1 MVCIK
6 PSKMIGVRALQWG
19 PRVGSNAPWP
29 WLFCLDLKVPWRSRI
44 LGREKPLLLH
54 VA

>member
-6 PSKMIGVRALQWG
+6 PSKMIGVRALQRG
-19 PRVGSNAPWP
+19 PRTHHDLGY
-29 WLFCLDLKVPWRSRI
+29 CLDLKVLWRSHI
-44 LGREKPLLLH
+44 LGREKACLLH